1 MKASEIKVGALYRAK
16 VNGKLTTVR
25 VDRVE
30 ARGTKGQ
37 VGGIRSRTVTLYHV
51 TNVATG
57 RTTTFRSAAKF
68 REVGIAPN
76 SKAGESPPQAG
87 HDGASQNRDWTGG
100 DGPDADRDEWVKL
113 KDAFSRREA
122 GQEAAAHL
130 AGMEAEM
137 GGVTAGETEE
147 LLRSEKVAD
156 QLRLEERD
164 VRTNKTTR
172 LGEHLRAKQRQEQD
186 RERAMCHGPAHLV
199 IRALAGTGKTTT
211 LVGGLQVL
219 KGMAPTTVRVVETP
233 AGPRRETVP
242 ITPSPQQQAIWDAI
256 AKSKAEARTC
266 AFVAFNKSIAE
277 ELKRRIPQGCDAM
290 TLHSLG
296 NRAVS
301 RAFGYCKLDGDR
313 VKRIIEEILEID
325 LSDWQVKREMW
336 DVLAGTETLVRLV
349 KQNLVPVDIE
359 DDRDRQHVEGLLQDL
374 VDYYELEMDNGVKRQ
389 VFDLAPKVV
398 DRCKEVAKDHTI
410 NFDDMIWL
418 PVVLG
423 LPMHQYDLLLVDE
436 AQDLNRC
443 QQALARKAGKRL
455 VLCGDPK
462 QAIYGFAGADAR
474 SIDRMKEELGNTPR
488 GCVELPLTVTR
499 RCGKAIAQEA
509 RQWVP
514 DFEAHEDNSEGK
526 VTRGVPYDLPGAVDN
541 DDEPSSYH
549 RMVRDGDFILCRV
562 NAPLVSQCFRFLRAG
577 RKATIQG
584 RDVAAGLVST
594 IKRFKAR
601 SIEDLVGKVSV
612 WVDKETAK
620 EQAKKYPSEARVIAL
635 QDKADCIYVFAEGAA
650 TVDEVLN
657 RIERVFTENPHE
669 PGIRLSS
676 IHKAKGLEANR
687 VFFLRP
693 KGAGC
698 PHPMAKT
705 PWQQEQEMNLCYVAC
720 TRAIHELVHVS

>member
-1 MKASEIKVGALYRAK
+1 MTKRKTLA
-16 VNGKLTTVR
+16 NGKLP
-25 VDRVE
+25 
-30 ARGTKGQ
+30 
-37 VGGIRSRTVTLYHV
+37 
-51 TNVATG
+51 VA
-57 RTTTFRSAAKF
+57 
-68 REVGIAPN
+68 
-76 SKAGESPPQAG
+76 ES
-87 HDGASQNRDWTGG
+87 
-100 DGPDADRDEWVKL
+100 
-113 KDAFSRREA
+113 
-122 GQEAAAHL
+122 
-130 AGMEAEM
+130 
-137 GGVTAGETEE
+137 EE
-147 LLRSEKVAD
+147 LLHPEKVAD
-156 QLRLEERD
+156 GLRLEERE
-164 VRTNKTTR
+164 VGGRKTSK
-172 LGEHLRAKQRQEQD
+172 LGEHLRAKQQQEQE
-186 RERAMCHGPAHLV
+186 RERAMRHGPAHLV

-219 KGMAPTTVRVVETP
+219 KGMIPTTVRVVETP

-256 AKSKAEARTC
+256 AESKAEARTC
-266 AFVAFNKSIAE
+266 AFVAFNKAIAE

-301 RAFGYCKLDGDR
+301 KAFGYCKLDGDR
-313 VKRIIEEILEID
+313 VKRIVEEILEID
-325 LSDWQVKREMW
+325 LSDREVKREMW
-336 DVLAGTETLVRLV
+336 DVLTGTETLVRLV

-359 DDRDRQHVEGLLQDL
+359 DDRDRQHVEELLQDL

-389 VFDLAPKVV
+389 VFDLVPKVI

-443 QQALARKAGKRL
+443 QQSLARRAGKRL

-474 SIDRMKEELGNTPR
+474 SMDRMKEELGNSPR

-499 RCGKAIAQEA
+499 RCGKAIVEEA

-514 DFEAHEDNSEGK
+514 DFEAHGDNPEGK
-526 VTRGVPYDLPGAVDN
+526 ISSARYTEEPYNPSGNYWAGPVPEDQTYV
-541 DDEPSSYH
+541 S
-549 RMVRDGDFILCRV
+549 MVKDGDFILCRV

-612 WVDKETAK
+612 WLDKETAK
-620 EQAKKYPSEARVIAL
+620 EQAKKYPSEVRVIAL

-650 TVDEVLN
+650 TVEEVLQ

-698 PHPMAKT
+698 PHPMART

>member
-1 MKASEIKVGALYRAK
+1 MTTNRRKAT
-16 VNGKLTTVR
+16 KL
-25 VDRVE
+25 
-30 ARGTKGQ
+30 
-37 VGGIRSRTVTLYHV
+37 
-51 TNVATG
+51 
-57 RTTTFRSAAKF
+57 
-68 REVGIAPN
+68 
-76 SKAGESPPQAG
+76 
-87 HDGASQNRDWTGG
+87 G
-100 DGPDADRDEWVKL
+100 D
-113 KDAFSRREA
+113 
-122 GQEAAAHL
+122 
-130 AGMEAEM
+130 
-137 GGVTAGETEE
+137 
-147 LLRSEKVAD
+147 
-156 QLRLEERD
+156 
-164 VRTNKTTR
+164 
-172 LGEHLRAKQRQEQD
+172 HLRVKQQQEQD
-186 RERAMCHGPAHLV
+186 RERAMLYGPAHLV

-219 KGMAPTTVRVVETP
+219 KGMTPTTVRVVDTP

-242 ITPSPQQQAIWDAI
+242 ITPNPQQQAIWDAI
-256 AKSKAEARTC
+256 AESKNEARTC
-266 AFVAFNKSIAE
+266 AFVAFNKSIAQ
-277 ELKRRIPQGCDAM
+277 ELGRRIPPGCDAM

-301 RAFGYCKLDGDR
+301 KAFGYCKLDGNR
-313 VKRIIEEILEID
+313 VKRIIEEVLEID
-325 LSDWQVKREMW
+325 LGDWKVKQEMW
-336 DVLAGTETLVRLV
+336 DVVVATETLVRLV

-374 VDYYELEMDNGVKRQ
+374 VDYYELEMDNGVKRE
-389 VFDLAPKVV
+389 VFDLVPQVI

-418 PVVLG
+418 PVILG

-436 AQDLNRC
+436 CQDLNRC

-474 SIDRMKEELGNTPR
+474 SMDRMKDELGNTPR

-499 RCGKAIAQEA
+499 RCGKAIVQEA
-509 RQWVP
+509 KQWVP
-514 DFEAHEDNSEGK
+514 DFEAHEDNPEGNIL
-526 VTRGVPYDLPGAVDN
+526 TAVYN
-541 DDEPSSYH
+541 DEETDGRSYH
-549 RMVRDGDFILCRV
+549 TMVREGDFILCRV

-594 IKRFKAR
+594 VKKFKAR
-601 SIEDLVGKVSV
+601 SVEDLVAKVGS
-612 WVDKETAK
+612 WLARETAK

-635 QDKADCIYVFAEGAA
+635 QDKADCILVFAEDADL
-650 TVDEVLN
+650 VDEVIS
-657 RIERVFTENPHE
+657 RVEHVFTANPHE

-676 IHKAKGLEANR
+676 IHKAKGLEAGR

-705 PWQQEQEMNLCYVAC
+705 PWQQEQELNLCYVAC
-720 TRAIHELVHVS
+720 TRAINELVYVQ